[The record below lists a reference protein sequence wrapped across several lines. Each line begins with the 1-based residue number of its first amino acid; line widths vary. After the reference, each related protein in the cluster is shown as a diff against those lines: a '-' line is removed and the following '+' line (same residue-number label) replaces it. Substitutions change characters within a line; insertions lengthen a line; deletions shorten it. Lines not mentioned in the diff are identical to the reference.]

1 MDTEGF
7 ELGDFPTNTGRPG
20 VCRQRESCNRS
31 IYRTLKFAFDNTR
44 QPHYLVMRWV
54 SGGNAEHGSGDSG
67 ERRWVGWHC
76 ASRIRW
82 SFGWDEICDPPIF
95 RPVLVLQIL
104 PKYIQRIQE
113 TARNLDTHVF
123 RGQSDATWALRSGA
137 TRRLSAEGTT
147 DDTPF
152 FIDEYLDYHRVLLD
166 RARRVMPYGDKDQS
180 STPLQLLAKVQ
191 HFGAATGLLDF
202 THSPLVAL
210 WFACD
215 EPSHDGKVFFLSKEL
230 PHTTYVTP
238 ELEERDIGKVLSRVH
253 DPTGP
258 GYLLWE
264 PMVEGDAALRILG
277 QRSVFVIGRPAID
290 GRHVHAVVIDAA
302 DKEALREELEQL
314 DVSERTI
321 YRDLVAFCRLEG
333 ADARYVPPTTAAAYL
348 RRGNSAFSRGT
359 HSEAIDAYGRCL
371 ELGGDQA
378 ETYFL
383 RGNANAAAKRY
394 RDAIDDYD
402 EALQSPDLTEVKG
415 SSTHYPWF
423 YYAILFNRGNMRA
436 CLGEHENAV
445 EDYLR
450 SSDVA
455 PAFTEAHFNRG
466 NAHFMRQQFEEAVS
480 CYDEVLAV
488 APESTFALHNK
499 ALALVLLGKFDA
511 AEACYTRIHR
521 VAELVPNTLAPLR
534 ELKGILAGLTD
545 SRLRIEATSSG
556 NSAKITHPNY
566 TGGRRAVVFT
576 GIHGNV
582 GNVGGGRNL
591 PSGEGSQGGPGVL
604 VFVEPS

>member
-1 MDTEGF
+1 M
-7 ELGDFPTNTGRPG
+7 
-20 VCRQRESCNRS
+20 
-31 IYRTLKFAFDNTR
+31 
-44 QPHYLVMRWV
+44 
-54 SGGNAEHGSGDSG
+54 
-67 ERRWVGWHC
+67 
-76 ASRIRW
+76 
-82 SFGWDEICDPPIF
+82 
-95 RPVLVLQIL
+95 LQML

-123 RGQSDATWALRSGA
+123 RGQSDARWPLRSGA
-137 TRRLSAEGTT
+137 KRRLNADGIENGGP
-147 DDTPF
+147 DF
-152 FIDEYLDYHRVLLD
+152 LAEYLDYHRSLLD

-180 STPLQLLAKVQ
+180 STPLQLLAKLQ

-202 THSPLVAL
+202 THSLLVAL

-230 PHTTYVTP
+230 PHTSYVTP
-238 ELEERDIGKVLSRVH
+238 DLEEGNIGNVLSKAQ

-264 PMVEGDAALRILG
+264 PTLEGDAALRILG

-302 DKEALREELEQL
+302 DKEPMREELEQL

-321 YRDLVAFCRLEG
+321 YRDLVGFCRLER
-333 ADARYVPPTTAAAYL
+333 ANARYVPPTTSAAYL
-348 RRGNSAFSRGT
+348 RRGNYAFSRGE

-402 EALQSPDLTEVKG
+402 EALQFPDLTEVEG
-415 SSTHYPWF
+415 SSTYYPWF
-423 YYAILFNRGNMRA
+423 YFAILFNRGNMRA
-436 CLGEHENAV
+436 CLGEHGNAM
-445 EDYLR
+445 EDYR
-450 SSDVA
+450 RASDVA
-455 PAFTEAHFNRG
+455 PKFTPPHFNRG
-466 NAHFMRQQFEEAVS
+466 NAHFIRQQFDAAVS

-488 APESTFALHNK
+488 DPESIYALHNK
-499 ALALVLLGKFDA
+499 ALALILLGKFAA
-511 AEACYTRIHR
+511 AEACYTRIQR
-521 VAELVPNTLAPLR
+521 VAELDPNTLAPLH

-545 SRLRIEATSSG
+545 SRLRIEATPAG
-556 NSAKITHPNY
+556 KSARITHPNY
-566 TGGRRAVVFT
+566 TGGRRAVVFK
-576 GIHGNV
+576 GIYGNV
-582 GNVGGGRNL
+582 GNVGGGGRHL
-591 PSGEGSQGGPGVL
+591 PGGEGFQGGPGVL
-604 VFVEPS
+604 VFVEQS